1 MTGTALFDLDG
12 TLVDADHLHH
22 EAWRQVLVPFKID
35 LTVENYRSEIMGF
48 ANAAIAASILPDVP
62 LGEAARIIDDKE
74 KRFRALATQLDPAP
88 GLLVFLDWLKQR
100 QIPVGVVTNAPRLN
114 AEQELRGI
122 GLFDYFPVVVIGEE
136 LAHSKPHPLP
146 YLTGLER
153 LAGTAS
159 RSVAFEDSISGIR
172 SAKAAGL
179 AVIGLTTGHPAAHLM
194 AEGAGL
200 AIADF
205 TDARLLP
212 FVQGCCLS

>member
-1 MTGTALFDLDG
+1 MTAVALFDLDG

-22 EAWRQVLVPFKID
+22 EAWRHVLLPFKID
-35 LTVENYRSEIMGF
+35 LTVEKYRNEIMGF

-62 LGEAARIIDDKE
+62 VDETARIIDNKE
-74 KRFRALATQLDPAP
+74 KRFRSLATKLDPAP
-88 GLLVFLDWLKQR
+88 GLIAFLDWLKQH

-122 GLFDYFPVVVIGEE
+122 GVFDHFPVLVIGDE
-136 LAHSKPHPLP
+136 LAYSKPHPLP

-153 LAGTAS
+153 LAGMAS

-172 SAKAAGL
+172 SARAAGL
-179 AVIGLTTGHPAAHLM
+179 AVVGLTTGHGADHLM
-194 AEGAGL
+194 NEGAAI

-212 FVQGCCLS
+212 FVAARMG